1 MNIPS
6 RPAWIEVDLA
16 QLRLNFDLINRDK
29 PRALRILSVV
39 KDEAYGHGA
48 VKIARVAQEAGAS
61 GLAVSTLEEALRL
74 RSAGV
79 TGPILLLGERPDAE
93 LSTCVAENLTCCV
106 HRDDT
111 ARALASLAHA
121 AKLTAPVHVEIDTG
135 MSRYGVRWNS
145 ALPLLKSIAAM
156 PSLVLEGVMSHFA
169 MSDEPDKSFAR
180 LQTSRFR
187 EVIDSLAAAQIKV
200 PILHLCNSGGF
211 LDLPDAHLD
220 MVRLGLLPLGVY
232 PSPTCRRIQGIR
244 PVMSVKT
251 KIASLQQLQPGDTVG
266 YGMRYVATSPRRIAV
281 LPLGY
286 GDGFP
291 RVRNEGSVLIHGRRA
306 PLVGSVSMDAVTVDV
321 TDIPSAQLW
330 DEVMVM
336 GCQGDEEISAHDL
349 AALKKSVSYDILT
362 NWRSRL
368 PRVYLGDSK

>member
-1 MNIPS
+1 
-6 RPAWIEVDLA
+6 
-16 QLRLNFDLINRDK
+16 
-29 PRALRILSVV
+29 
-39 KDEAYGHGA
+39 
-48 VKIARVAQEAGAS
+48 
-61 GLAVSTLEEALRL
+61 
-74 RSAGV
+74 
-79 TGPILLLGERPDAE
+79 
-93 LSTCVAENLTCCV
+93 
-106 HRDDT
+106 
-111 ARALASLAHA
+111 
-121 AKLTAPVHVEIDTG
+121 
-135 MSRYGVRWNS
+135 
-145 ALPLLKSIAAM
+145 
-156 PSLVLEGVMSHFA
+156 

-180 LQTSRFR
+180 LQTSRFH
-187 EVIDSLAAAQIKV
+187 EVLDSLAAAQIKAPV
-200 PILHLCNSGGF
+200 RHLCNSGGF

-232 PSPTCRRIQGIR
+232 PSASCRRIDGIR
-244 PVMSVKT
+244 PIMTVKT

-306 PLVGSVSMDAVTVDV
+306 PLVGSVSMDAITVDV

-330 DEVMVM
+330 DEVVVM
-336 GCQGDEEISAHDL
+336 GCQGDEEISVHDL